1 MYAENSVE
9 DAQASLQ
16 QRVHLNRFP
25 YCTEHIVKVFTTIG
39 LWGRLAEYQ
48 LNRFPYCTEHI
59 VKVFTTIGLWGR
71 LAEYQKCGQ
80 YIFSAGKDW
89 NIEFPLVICRRSF
102 HKSKK

>member
-16 QRVHLNRFP
+16 QRVH
-25 YCTEHIVKVFTTIG
+25 
-39 LWGRLAEYQ
+39 